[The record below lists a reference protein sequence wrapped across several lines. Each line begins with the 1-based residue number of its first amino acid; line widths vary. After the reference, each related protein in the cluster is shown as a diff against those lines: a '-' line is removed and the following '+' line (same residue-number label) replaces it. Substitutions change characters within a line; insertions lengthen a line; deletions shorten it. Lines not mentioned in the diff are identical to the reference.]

1 MQRAG
6 RGPLGGRG
14 ARTRRVDATAAATG
28 TILVLVPLYHLGTN
42 IIVVVT
48 LGPTTSSASALS
60 LARVSNNSSI
70 SETVL

>member
-14 ARTRRVDATAAATG
+14 ARTRRVDATAAAAG

-48 LGPTTSSASALS
+48 LDPTYIVFIISPLS
-60 LARVSNNSSI
+60 GSR
-70 SETVL
+70 T